1 MRVLNCY
8 TCLYE
13 DEDAD
18 TVKFDIHRNNIKT
31 LFDDVFKHT
40 GVEILERRS
49 NLVWSG
55 FIGPPSNIEKF
66 VKNLLSLGI
75 IRFHIHKGLESYFD
89 EYTQDIYSFL
99 ESRMLAKPSVEL
111 ITNIIGMI
119 VSEI

>member
-40 GVEILERRS
+40 GVEISERRS

-55 FIGPPSNIEKF
+55 FIGPPRNIEKF

-111 ITNIIGMI
+111 FTLMSSMI
-119 VSEI
+119 L